1 MKIASRGG
9 LAVITGAAGGLGS
22 AFANQL
28 AERGYRLLL
37 VDRRPKPLEQLCESI
52 ATQYS
57 VSAEPHVVDLCQ
69 RDELQRLAARL
80 QQTPDVELLVNNA
93 GFGSLDYFVDADA
106 KFLLEMV
113 DVHVAAPVALS
124 RAVLPGMVQ
133 RNRGAIVNLS
143 SVSGFLPSAG
153 NVPYGST
160 KSFLAFFSLTLDQE
174 LRGSNVRVQ
183 VLCPGFVRT
192 EFHNAVGMKGF
203 TLQRVTSKRLWMSP
217 DEVVSCSLRS
227 LSRKQVIVI
236 PGVGYSIFGRLA
248 QMPLLRPLMQWMT
261 HVPRLST
268 AATQTLDPCPLPQL
282 TASPEQTAEFY
293 PAPAFAVTAELSESV
308 TA

>member
-1 MKIASRGG
+1 MKIACQGG

-37 VDRRPKPLEQLCESI
+37 VDRRPQPLEQLCESI
-52 ATQYS
+52 AARYS
-57 VSAEPHVVDLCQ
+57 VCVEPYVVDLCQ
-69 RDELQRLAARL
+69 RNELQRLTVRL
-80 QQTPDVELLVNNA
+80 EETPDVDLLVNNA
-93 GFGSLDYFVDADA
+93 GFGSLEYFVDADA
-106 KFLLEMV
+106 KSLLDMV
-113 DVHVAAPVALS
+113 DVHVAAPVALT
-124 RAVLPGMVQ
+124 RAVLPRMVE
-133 RNRGAIVNLS
+133 RNCGAIVNLS

-203 TLQRVTSKRLWMSP
+203 TLKRVTSERLWMSA
-217 DEVVSCSLRS
+217 DEVVRCSLRS

-236 PGVGYSIFGRLA
+236 PGLGYSIFGRLA
-248 QMPLLRPLMQWMT
+248 QMPMLRPLMQWMT
-261 HVPRLST
+261 HVPRLLPSAPQAVSPGAVPELT
-268 AATQTLDPCPLPQL
+268 PSPAQTVEFCP
-282 TASPEQTAEFY
+282 E
-293 PAPAFAVTAELSESV
+293 PAFAVAAELSESV